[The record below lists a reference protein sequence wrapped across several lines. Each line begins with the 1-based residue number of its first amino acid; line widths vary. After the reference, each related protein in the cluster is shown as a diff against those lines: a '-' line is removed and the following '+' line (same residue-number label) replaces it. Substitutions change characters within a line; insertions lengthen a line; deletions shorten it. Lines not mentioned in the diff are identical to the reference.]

1 MDKVSACYRI
11 DVIGTDKFYI
21 GSTSDYLQRMSAH
34 KSSLK
39 SKDTGKT
46 NLLLQELYNLGHELS
61 FSILDTGSRDEM
73 YDKERELI
81 AFHASDKNLLNI
93 NLDTRGGLSVSRH
106 PNHLVIRENKS
117 KAVLGEKNPM
127 YGKNHTVNARALIAS
142 AAKGNKRWVGRK
154 HRKETRLKISEHAK
168 TRVGELNAFFGK
180 KHTEESKQ
188 KMADMRKGN
197 KPTNSNV
204 IMIDGVEYQS
214 QARAA
219 QALGVSIGTI
229 NFRLKSNTPQFAGYV
244 VVKRG
249 AA

>member
-11 DVIGTDKFYI
+11 DVTGTDKFYI
-21 GSTSDYLQRMSAH
+21 GSTSDYLQRTHTHRSRL
-34 KSSLK
+34 KSS
-39 SKDTGKT
+39 SNT
-46 NLLLQELYNLGHELS
+46 NPNLQALHDAGYEMT
-61 FSILDTGSRDEM
+61 FSILDTGTREEM
-73 YDKERELI
+73 FAMELELLKFHETDSNMLNVNISTVGGNFIDRNPNKEKIL
-81 AFHASDKNLLNI
+81 
-93 NLDTRGGLSVSRH
+93 
-106 PNHLVIRENKS
+106 ENKS
-117 KAVLGEKNPM
+117 KAVLGEMNPM
-127 YGKNHTVNARALIAS
+127 HGKNHTVNARALIAS